1 MLLENVENGNF
12 NSDLFKARLKEVS
25 QRKHL
30 KEIAA
35 DCGLIAS
42 TLSKKCRGEGLSASD
57 LLIFAEK
64 YGCSIDYLFGLGS
77 SKQITKEPEPQQKQ
91 PLRYSTYA
99 RFVSDCFIS
108 GLYVLDDTTIDS
120 IGLHSDI
127 ARYIFKNIVIMYK
140 LLSDDAITSDVYNT
154 WLDGLCNDFDYLVVS
169 PASIQLTVGDD
180 ENNTV
185 SFPNFLAW
193 VQIKEPIETLSERDL
208 YKSYAAELELYKG
221 VPFKLSLENLGIA
234 IIKPSK
240 LS

>member
-42 TLSKKCRGEGLSASD
+42 TLSKKCRGEGLSTSD

-77 SKQITKEPEPQQKQ
+77 SKQITKEPEPQPKQ

-120 IGLHSDI
+120 IGLNSDI